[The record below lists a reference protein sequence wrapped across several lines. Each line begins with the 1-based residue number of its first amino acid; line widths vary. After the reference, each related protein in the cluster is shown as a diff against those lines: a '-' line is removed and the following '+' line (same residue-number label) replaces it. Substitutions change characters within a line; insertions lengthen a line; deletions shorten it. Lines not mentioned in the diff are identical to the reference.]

1 MGGGLL
7 SGVSGR
13 WALNCQEL
21 VRGGLLSEFSGFYPV
36 RPNLCAIGSGWV
48 KIKPE
53 YVDSLSDQV

>member
-21 VRGGLLSEFSGFYPV
+21 VRGGLLSGVSG
-36 RPNLCAIGSGWV
+36 RWALV
-48 KIKPE
+48 K
-53 YVDSLSDQV
+53 S